1 MQKTPE
7 NPPRCHVPL
16 IGQTPTREL
25 AEKYIKVYL
34 EVKKKNYEKSGG
46 YFRSEMQIV
55 VLICIASLPLAPL
68 NICIPR
74 EGGNFPPMLK
84 KYISSQH
91 TFGIGNACML
101 SNIDK
106 EFTRTLC
113 NV

>member
-1 MQKTPE
+1 MRKVE
-7 NPPRCHVPL
+7 AISEVRCKLLSSFV
-16 IGQTPTREL
+16 
-25 AEKYIKVYL
+25 
-34 EVKKKNYEKSGG
+34 
-46 YFRSEMQIV
+46 
-55 VLICIASLPLAPL
+55 ASLPLAPL